1 MQAVQRNSHLEP
13 CGDMLIMYLQ
23 EPDLLCHFEQG
34 LLVEMKLLWAMYMLA
49 TPKPAPFNIS
59 VST

>member
-1 MQAVQRNSHLEP
+1 
-13 CGDMLIMYLQ
+13 MLVKYLQ

-34 LLVEMKLLWAMYMLA
+34 LLSEMKLLWTMYMLA